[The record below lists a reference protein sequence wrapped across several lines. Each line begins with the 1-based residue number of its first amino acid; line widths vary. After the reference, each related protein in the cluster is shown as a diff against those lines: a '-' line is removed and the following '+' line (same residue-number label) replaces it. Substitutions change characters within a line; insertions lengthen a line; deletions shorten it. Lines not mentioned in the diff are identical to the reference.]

1 MSNHEFIIFF
11 ILNLGPLLLFILA
24 MIIIYITGTRK
35 NKRLLLDIEKEIE
48 NSLDEHSEVIKK
60 VQIRQDEYEF
70 RCEPKKIRILEY

>member
-1 MSNHEFIIFF
+1 
-11 ILNLGPLLLFILA
+11 

-35 NKRLLLDIEKEIE
+35 NKRLLVDIEKEIE

-70 RCEPKKIRILEY
+70 RCDPKNKDINILTFHLKMANRSFIIQKILNLIF